1 MNVFVRQ
8 GLKCSQLLRAS
19 QPKTDKCIRFVVTA
33 LDSTEKTTPTIGSPT
48 ENKLKKIIFPP
59 FVKDLFVGEFNKSI
73 LNYAEVL
80 NYERYFVLLEQTG
93 QLTKFLEENKETLKT
108 INERGAVPEEILI
121 KLKGL
126 DLYGLMVPA
135 EHGGADLLNTEVLR
149 LFQELGVN
157 LTLAEL
163 FTMNELMCTK
173 AIVKQGSEAQK
184 AAYLEKIS
192 TGELWTSYCISEPTC
207 GSDPNQIQA
216 LARWDAETETYKL
229 KGTKTWVSNAV
240 RANLFL
246 VFANLRMLNYLGE
259 SEDCLTAFLVEKNSP
274 GVEVSMPYDLA
285 GYNGLQVCDIQ
296 FDCSIPQSALLG
308 EEGKGLDLLTELNHE
323 VKYFAAA
330 GLVTR
335 LTGLLDETVKH
346 TLHRKQYGAKLS
358 EFELIQIQLAKCA
371 SKIYALES
379 MLYIT
384 SGLADVGLNP
394 DIETESAIV
403 HQFAVES
410 FDYVTKT
417 CLSIL
422 GAQTN
427 LKEGKYGEYLAENL
441 ALQTLHGT
449 SNINKCF
456 IALSGIKHLIKT
468 KGEYLTKCRQPGF
481 YPVKRF
487 VYVIKRMRTN
497 LDVFPLKYN
506 LENYVHPRL
515 LRISPLV
522 DKAAHRLSYFA
533 ESLLM
538 EEGLNAQINEANL
551 ERLSDIAT
559 DTFAMTCVLS
569 RASRSYVVGH
579 PHANHEISLAIPF
592 IYEARQRV
600 EQRFREKSYEFH
612 NDGQRDL
619 FYAEAG
625 SYVVKRGAYSPVNPI
640 IKNSV

>member
-1 MNVFVRQ
+1 M
-8 GLKCSQLLRAS
+8 
-19 QPKTDKCIRFVVTA
+19 
-33 LDSTEKTTPTIGSPT
+33 
-48 ENKLKKIIFPP
+48 
-59 FVKDLFVGEFNKSI
+59 
-73 LNYAEVL
+73 
-80 NYERYFVLLEQTG
+80 
-93 QLTKFLEENKETLKT
+93 
-108 INERGAVPEEILI
+108 
-121 KLKGL
+121 
-126 DLYGLMVPA
+126 
-135 EHGGADLLNTEVLR
+135 
-149 LFQELGVN
+149 
-157 LTLAEL
+157 
-163 FTMNELMCTK
+163 
-173 AIVKQGSEAQK
+173 
-184 AAYLEKIS
+184 
-192 TGELWTSYCISEPTC
+192 
-207 GSDPNQIQA
+207 
-216 LARWDAETETYKL
+216 
-229 KGTKTWVSNAV
+229 
-240 RANLFL
+240 
-246 VFANLRMLNYLGE
+246 
-259 SEDCLTAFLVEKNSP
+259 
-274 GVEVSMPYDLA
+274 
-285 GYNGLQVCDIQ
+285 
-296 FDCSIPQSALLG
+296 
-308 EEGKGLDLLTELNHE
+308 
-323 VKYFAAA
+323 
-330 GLVTR
+330 
-335 LTGLLDETVKH
+335 
-346 TLHRKQYGAKLS
+346 
-358 EFELIQIQLAKCA
+358 AKCA

-538 EEGLNAQINEANL
+538 EEGLNAQVQ
-551 ERLSDIAT
+551 D
-559 DTFAMTCVLS
+559 
-569 RASRSYVVGH
+569 
-579 PHANHEISLAIPF
+579 
-592 IYEARQRV
+592 
-600 EQRFREKSYEFH
+600 
-612 NDGQRDL
+612 
-619 FYAEAG
+619 
-625 SYVVKRGAYSPVNPI
+625 
-640 IKNSV
+640 